1 MPRLLDG
8 ERVTTIAYDLG
19 YSSPAAF
26 TVMFKQLVG
35 LAPNSYRKTMPGPV
49 LAD

>member
-1 MPRLLDG
+1 
-8 ERVTTIAYDLG
+8 VTTIAYDLG

-35 LAPNSYRKTMPGPV
+35 VAPDAYRRRTSDP
-49 LAD
+49 ARAA